1 MGLMRQYIHIVV
13 FILCGF
19 AAVQAQNP
27 EHLFEEAN
35 RVYAE
40 GDYQSAVDQ
49 YLKIVEQGVES
60 GEVYFNLGNAH
71 YKMNQIGP
79 TILYY
84 EKARKFIEGD
94 PALEQNLK
102 LVQLKIV
109 DKIDT
114 IPKLFLE
121 EWWFE
126 LIHFTSINTMLWL
139 CFAFFSL
146 SITLIILQILISN
159 AFLRRLI
166 WISLSFFLIIAILA
180 VSQIYEFE
188 TSEFGIIFAE
198 KVSVLSEPGLSGT
211 EVFILHEGTKVSINR
226 VLDEWYEVSISDG
239 KTGWLKSNTLETI

>member
-1 MGLMRQYIHIVV
+1 MRQYIQIVV
-13 FILCGF
+13 FFLCGF
-19 AAVQAQNP
+19 AAVQAQNS
-27 EHLFEEAN
+27 EYLFEKAN

-60 GEVYFNLGNAH
+60 GEVYFNLGNAY
-71 YKMNQIGP
+71 YKLNQIGP
-79 TILYY
+79 SILYY

-114 IPKLFLE
+114 IPKIFIE
-121 EWWFE
+121 EWWSE
-126 LIHFTSINTMLWL
+126 LIHFTSIDTMLWL
-139 CFAFFSL
+139 CLSLFSL
-146 SITLIILQILISN
+146 SIALIILQILFRN
-159 AFLRRLI
+159 ALLRRLI
-166 WISLSFFLIIAILA
+166 WISLSFFLIMAMLA

-188 TSEFGIIFAE
+188 TSDFGIILTG

-226 VLDEWYEVSISDG
+226 VLDEWYEISISDG